1 MLAVSSRP
9 ESSLEQ
15 KKKWRWKEQ
24 QLGGGALR
32 KRFKEVNDL
41 VGKLENTCFL
51 ENPPQQLSLGR
62 SFFVLGQV

>member
-1 MLAVSSRP
+1 MEVEGATT
-9 ESSLEQ
+9 
-15 KKKWRWKEQ
+15 
-24 QLGGGALR
+24 GGALR
-32 KRFKEVNDL
+32 NRFKEVNDL